1 MNIRSAS
8 VVAALL
14 GVLLPVVPAA
24 GAAPLPVRADVS
36 PQDREYLNRTHQ
48 DNLFE
53 IVTGNLV
60 GRGSCARVR
69 ELGPRFAAH
78 HTELDADLVAVSAQV
93 AVTLYSVPDP
103 GQLGQI
109 ADLSARS
116 GRDFDA
122 AWLRDQ
128 IAAHLRGLAQGERET
143 RNGWSPEVKALA
155 ARSAPVLRHHLDQ
168 ALAAAVACTPG

>member
-8 VVAALL
+8 VVAAVL

-24 GAAPLPVRADVS
+24 GAAPPPVRSDVS
-36 PQDREYLNRTHQ
+36 QQDREYLNRTHQ

-53 IVTGNLV
+53 IVTGNL
-60 GRGSCARVR
+60 GDRGSCARVR

-78 HTELDADLVAVSAQV
+78 HTELDADLVAVSAQA

-103 GQLGQI
+103 GQLRQI

-116 GRDFDA
+116 GGDFDT

-128 IAAHLRGLAQGERET
+128 VAAHLRGLAQGERET

-155 ARSAPVLRHHLDQ
+155 ARSAPVLWHHLDEVR
-168 ALAAAVACTPG
+168 AAVATCTPG